1 MLQEKNDDQL
11 LPLKLNEPPV
21 HATETLYLAGFRRKV
36 AAADGACTQMERRIM
51 TASVLVP

>member
-21 HATETLYLAGFRRKV
+21 YATETLYLAGFRRKV
-36 AAADGACTQMERRIM
+36 AAADGACTQMGRRIM
-51 TASVLVP
+51 AVSVLVP